1 MKRTE
6 LIDLLNQ
13 EMDNRNA
20 RMEELNREGEIRK
33 KDVEEIQARF
43 ERGEVRTREEANE
56 LVAEVEQH
64 LARMKELRK
73 EVRLMTI
80 DIMFDLKAIYEAED

>member
-1 MKRTE
+1 MKKLE
-6 LIDLLNQ
+6 LIELFNY
-13 EMDNRNA
+13 EMDEKLIILERLA
-20 RMEELNREGEIRK
+20 REGEIRK

-43 ERGEVRTREEANE
+43 ESGEIKTREEAE
-56 LVAEVEQH
+56 ALAEEVEQH